1 MKKLFGVVAVAM
13 ILSACGDWFD
23 NSDVYSCET
32 RAEGHDEHLCYES
45 TEEDFMDCRED
56 ENMHTSY
63 KYIYTPGRGCP
74 NGALRVCDAEL
85 VPGHPYT
92 VYVYSK
98 DIADMGCR
106 RVVPF

>member
-1 MKKLFGVVAVAM
+1 MKKIFGVVAVAM

-23 NSDVYSCET
+23 
-32 RAEGHDEHLCYES
+32 EGHDEHLCYES